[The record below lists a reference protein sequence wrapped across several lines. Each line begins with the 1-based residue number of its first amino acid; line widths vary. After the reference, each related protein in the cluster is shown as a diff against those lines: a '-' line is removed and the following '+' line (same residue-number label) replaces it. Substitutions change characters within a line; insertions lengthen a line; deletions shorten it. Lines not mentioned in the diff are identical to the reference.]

1 MATLC
6 EHCGQTLPRDDTQF
20 CNHCGQFV
28 KPSTA
33 RPASAKPTSNG
44 AASWS
49 ASREQAS
56 TPPAEKNEGRAN
68 VPPWL
73 SKLDKEIEGERI
85 AISSPQ
91 ARNPIRAARATSS
104 PQAENPAKAATAL
117 KSAESMR
124 ELRVKVWE
132 DQDGISEPEE
142 PSRESTRRE
151 VQEKSGKGEPAADGE
166 VDALPTAP
174 LNTTSIADLPTMSP
188 VQAIR
193 RPKPERHARREPVD
207 ADPDLPTRPL
217 VASPSQTLHFPPGL
231 GYPQQVDEDIEQLE
245 TRPVQRQRPVS
256 PARPASS
263 VVAQPEPSV
272 DTKAPRQPVIQQPI
286 TPPVPVS
293 PTYQSTSQK
302 QAGAI
307 AHANDADT
315 TATPVR
321 QKKSKKPLVVMAISL
336 AVLLVGGMIYWM
348 IAFQPFSVPAITR
361 TSVSYHN
368 SALGVALQYPQG
380 WSLQQNAGSASFFDA
395 NHTDQVTLLSTA
407 TAGQSIDQY
416 IKQEEARLGL
426 TSPKQQP
433 ALSFAGAGWQQVQG
447 NVVINGVTETEGLLV
462 TTHNGRFYALI
473 QMAPAPTYHDADTQ
487 FFALVRSSLQFV

>member
-1 MATLC
+1 MWKVAGNRRECGNRSGICRSRRGLVATLC

-142 PSRESTRRE
+142 PPRESTRRE

-193 RPKPERHARREPVD
+193 RPNRKDTPEES
-207 ADPDLPTRPL
+207 LWMLILICLL
-217 VASPSQTLHFPPGL
+217 VHWL
-231 GYPQQVDEDIEQLE
+231 
-245 TRPVQRQRPVS
+245 
-256 PARPASS
+256 PARL
-263 VVAQPEPSV
+263 
-272 DTKAPRQPVIQQPI
+272 KRC
-286 TPPVPVS
+286 
-293 PTYQSTSQK
+293 
-302 QAGAI
+302 
-307 AHANDADT
+307 
-315 TATPVR
+315 
-321 QKKSKKPLVVMAISL
+321 ISHRVWDIRSRSMKIL
-336 AVLLVGGMIYWM
+336 
-348 IAFQPFSVPAITR
+348 
-361 TSVSYHN
+361 
-368 SALGVALQYPQG
+368 
-380 WSLQQNAGSASFFDA
+380 
-395 NHTDQVTLLSTA
+395 
-407 TAGQSIDQY
+407 
-416 IKQEEARLGL
+416 
-426 TSPKQQP
+426 
-433 ALSFAGAGWQQVQG
+433 
-447 NVVINGVTETEGLLV
+447 
-462 TTHNGRFYALI
+462 
-473 QMAPAPTYHDADTQ
+473 
-487 FFALVRSSLQFV
+487 SSLKPAQYRGSGLFHLRGLPLPW

>member
-6 EHCGQTLPRDDTQF
+6 EHCGQTLPRDDAQF

-73 SKLDKEIEGERI
+73 SKLDKEIDGERT

-91 ARNPIRAARATSS
+91 ARNPIRAARASSS

-117 KSAESMR
+117 KSAENMR

-132 DQDGISEPEE
+132 DQDDIPEPEE
-142 PSRESTRRE
+142 PPRESIRRE
-151 VQEKSGKGEPAADGE
+151 TQEKSEKGEPAVGSE

-193 RPKPERHARREPVD
+193 RPKPERHARKEPVE

-217 VASPSQTLHFPPGL
+217 VARASQTLHFPQGL

-245 TRPVQRQRPVS
+245 TRPVQRQRPAPAVPVAS
-256 PARPASS
+256 PAK
-263 VVAQPEPSV
+263 AQPEPSAG
-272 DTKAPRQPVIQQPI
+272 TKAPRQPVIQQPI
-286 TPPVPVS
+286 TPSVPVS
-293 PTYQSTSQK
+293 PTYQPASQK
-302 QAGAI
+302 QAEVKAPSSV
-307 AHANDADT
+307 AEEA
-315 TATPVR
+315 PVR
-321 QKKSKKPLVVMAISL
+321 QKKSKKPLGVMAALL
-336 AVLLVGGMIYWM
+336 AVLLVGCVVYW
-348 IAFQPFSVPAITR
+348 IVAFQPFSVPAITK
-361 TSVSYHN
+361 TSVAYHN

-380 WSLQQNAGSASFFDA
+380 WSLQENAGSVSFFDA

-407 TAGQSIDQY
+407 TAGQSIEQY

-433 ALSFAGAGWQQVQG
+433 ALSFGGANWQQVQG

-473 QMAPAPTYHDADTQ
+473 QMAPAPTYHEADSQ
-487 FFALVRSSLQFV
+487 FFALVRSSLQFL